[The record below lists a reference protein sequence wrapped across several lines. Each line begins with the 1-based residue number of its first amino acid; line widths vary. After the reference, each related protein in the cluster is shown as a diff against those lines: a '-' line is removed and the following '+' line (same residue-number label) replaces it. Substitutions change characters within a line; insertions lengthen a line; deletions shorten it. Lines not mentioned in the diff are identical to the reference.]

1 MRSRRALSNS
11 LTERLV
17 KRGGLCNMFG
27 RSQQHCGVSVVA
39 AGMHQTRMATGMGQP
54 QS

>member
-17 KRGGLCNMFG
+17 AA
-27 RSQQHCGVSVVA
+27 CGQGPLVVPDQA
-39 AGMHQTRMATGMGQP
+39 AFSTCAWRVYKKSITALRQCT
-54 QS
+54 